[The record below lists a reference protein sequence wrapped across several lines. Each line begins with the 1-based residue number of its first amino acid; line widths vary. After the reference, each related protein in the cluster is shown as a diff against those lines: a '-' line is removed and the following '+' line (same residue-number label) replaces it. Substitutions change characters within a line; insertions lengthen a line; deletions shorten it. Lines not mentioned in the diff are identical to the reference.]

1 MMKKLKSKMI
11 LMLTMA
17 LLLALTI
24 PMAAQADA
32 NDRMEMDAYWRI
44 VGNTTANDPLT
55 SAMNGESVPLSE
67 LTAVTADDL
76 MAFAVANKLPI
87 DMARYGWYAAM
98 VEALGLQPPQ
108 DGTLALFLSMP
119 ETWRDSAANAQRRE
133 IRRSLTKEDVAR
145 ISCENGLPGG
155 FVAWLLL
162 EDEWHEGDWEDVDD
176 WREGRSGWIF
186 ADHAYEKE
194 LREAYGKSAV
204 VDDDEVERVLRQN
217 GLRYDD

>member
-1 MMKKLKSKMI
+1 MTKKLKSK
-11 LMLTMA
+11 LTLALLMA

-24 PMAAQADA
+24 PLAAHADGY
-32 NDRMEMDAYWRI
+32 DRMAMDAYWRI

-55 SAMNGESVPLSE
+55 RAMNGESVPLSE
-67 LTAVTADDL
+67 LTAVTAGDL
-76 MAFAVANKLPI
+76 LAFAAANKLPI

-98 VEALGLQPPQ
+98 VEALRLQHPQ
-108 DGTLALFLSMP
+108 DATLALFLSMP
-119 ETWRDSAANAQRRE
+119 ETWRDSMANAERRA
-133 IRRSLTKEDVAR
+133 IRRNLTQEDVAR
-145 ISCENGLPGG
+145 ISRENGLPGG

-162 EDEWHEGDWEDVDD
+162 EDEWHEGDWEDADE
-176 WREGRSGWIF
+176 WREGRSGWVF

-204 VDDDEVERVLRQN
+204 LDDDEVERVLRQN

>member
-1 MMKKLKSKMI
+1 MLNRMKRKLS
-11 LMLTMA
+11 A
-17 LLLALTI
+17 LLALCLLLTI
-24 PMAAQADA
+24 ALPLAAQA
-32 NDRMEMDAYWRI
+32 NDDSRAAMDAYWRI
-44 VGNTTANDPLT
+44 VGDTDAGTPLT
-55 SAMNGESVPLSE
+55 RAMNGESVPLSE

-76 MAFAVANKLPI
+76 LAFAVANKLPI

-119 ETWRDSAANAQRRE
+119 ETWRDSTANAERRA
-133 IRRSLTKEDVAR
+133 IRRSLTQEDVTR
-145 ISCENGLPGG
+145 ISRENGLPGG
-155 FVAWLLL
+155 FAAWLLL

-176 WREGRSGWIF
+176 WREGRSGWVF